1 MPALLRHHEPMSR
14 KNHYIVVVLLFAVYL
29 INGLIAI
36 PRLSITSDEGDHL
49 LYGIRVLQLHPEK
62 VRPFEDAST
71 MPISALNA
79 LPRAVEQVTASE
91 KLVKTDGGVSDIFS
105 GRYITLLVCLLVGLF
120 IHKWSKELAGENAAL
135 FSLFL
140 FVFCPNLNANNYLLT
155 TDSYSAL
162 LTLLTGYYFYRFLQH
177 SGWKDFILFSA
188 FIGISQAT
196 KQSLILLFFFF
207 GVLSLVILIKRGSL
221 FSRFRINLGR
231 LLALTGIVLL
241 MINIAFLFNGTGR
254 PLDAYHFSSNFFIR
268 MKAWPLISHLPM
280 PLPVPFLEGF
290 DQVKYMLSLGS
301 GHEETSARSYLFGSY
316 FTGKGV
322 WYYYPCVILFKTPLS
337 IWVSLCLLGVQMI
350 RKKIKDTNGTGY
362 PLLLAFFFVAM
373 VMLLNTSQHSIRHLL
388 MIYPLIYVSL
398 GSLAA
403 SSFRGKKYYFGVIV
417 LYSISTF
424 YYYFPNLVSYTNELL
439 WNKTNVYK
447 TIASSNID
455 YGQCSLFAEEYL
467 RRNPGVQWAPLQ
479 PAAGKFIIGINN
491 YLDLR
496 GSGEYAWLRN
506 FKPEQQ
512 VDHCYLFFN
521 VTEEALKAKGLK

>member
-1 MPALLRHHEPMSR
+1 MSR
-14 KNHYIVVVLLFAVYL
+14 RNHYIIVALLFAVYL
-29 INGLIAI
+29 INGSIAI
-36 PRLSITSDEGDHL
+36 PRLSITNDEGDHL
-49 LYGIRVLQLHPEK
+49 SYGIRFLQLHPEK
-62 VRPFEDAST
+62 VRPFDDAST
-71 MPISALNA
+71 MPVSALNA
-79 LPRAVEQVTASE
+79 LPRAVEQLAAGR
-91 KLVKTDGGVSDIFS
+91 KLVKTDGGISDIFS
-105 GRYITLLVCLLVGLF
+105 GRYMTLFVCLLIGLF
-120 IHKWSKELAGENAAL
+120 IYRWSKELAGENAGL

-155 TDSYSAL
+155 TDSYTAL
-162 LTLLTGYYFYRFLQH
+162 LTLLTGYYFYRFLRH

-188 FIGISQAT
+188 CIGFSQAT

-207 GVLSLVILIKRGSL
+207 GLLSLIILVKRGSL

-231 LLALTGIVLL
+231 LLVLIGVVLL
-241 MINIAFLFNGTGR
+241 VINIAFLFNGTGR
-254 PLDAYHFSSNFFIR
+254 PLHAYHFRSSFFIQ
-268 MKAWPLISHLPM
+268 MKDWPLISYLPL

-301 GHEETSARSYLFGSY
+301 GHVETSARSYLFGNY

-337 IWVSLCLLGVQMI
+337 VWVSLCLLVMQVA
-350 RKKIKDTNGTGY
+350 RKKIKDVYGVGY
-362 PLLLAFFFVAM
+362 PLLLGFFFVAM

-388 MIYPLIYVSL
+388 MIYPLIYISI

-403 SSFRGKKYYFGVIV
+403 SGFRGKKYYFGGIV
-417 LYSISTF
+417 LYSICTF

-439 WNKTNVYK
+439 WNKTKVYK

-455 YGQCSLFAEEYL
+455 YGQCSFFAEGYL

-479 PAAGKFIIGINN
+479 PAAGKFIVSINN

-496 GSGEYAWLRN
+496 GTGEYAWLRN
-506 FKPEQQ
+506 FKPERQI
-512 VDHCYLFFN
+512 DHCYLFFA